1 MKRRRKLES
10 LMTVVSAIEN
20 STNEFIIENLGDNK
34 IQLFLQY
41 SGDN

>member
-10 LMTVVSAIEN
+10 LMTVSAIEN

-41 SGDN
+41 SRDN